1 MLANF
6 SEVEFLKTVSKFRKR
21 ERKSSASFTS
31 STKRK
36 IRHFHV
42 VIVQRQQRNA
52 KKRVM
57 YVQSCCFVDLNILS
71 FCRSRC
77 RRRCRCLSPVLL
89 VGITASVRLSIQI
102 PECGKSLLVESE
114 NLGFGI
120 RNSTQESVI
129 PVTIG
134 I

>member
-89 VGITASVRLSIQI
+89 VGITASVRLSRYRN
-102 PECGKSLLVESE
+102 PE
-114 NLGFGI
+114 NLCWWNPKSWALEYGI
-120 RNSTQESVI
+120 QLRN
-129 PVTIG
+129 P
-134 I
+134 